1 MKKLFFL
8 FFTFVVII
16 SNAQTILT
24 DTILV
29 NKTKVSIVT
38 MEGEI
43 SQMNLADEV
52 ELVDEPLFLNGKSI
66 INFKAS
72 DNFSKIA
79 EVNIIS
85 SSGKYYSLKFKYSN
99 EDFSSYFFLGGKKRE
114 QAIVNNNSQLDSNN
128 SYSEST
134 DDEPVEILN
143 TDTSY
148 KDDARRINS
157 MRDKMYSK
165 TKYVVNGF
173 KIELISAYARQD
185 KLFLRFEFENNTP
198 YPFDSDEILFKITQQ
213 NSFNKKSSPEEIVN
227 PIYQFEDDFI
237 KIKPNQKIYKTFVFN
252 AFKINNDRI
261 FKISVLEK
269 NSAIEYYLPII
280 AKLVNQP
287 KALSFIDNN
296 NKNESKEKRKNK
308 VSPKND

>member
-1 MKKLFFL
+1 MKKLLFL
-8 FFTFVVII
+8 VFGFISFISYSQTII
-16 SNAQTILT
+16 S

-43 SQMNLADEV
+43 LQMNLADQV
-52 ELVDEPLFLNGKSI
+52 ELVDEPLYLNGKSI

-72 DNFSKIA
+72 EIFSKIA

-85 SSGKYYSLKFKYSN
+85 STGKYFSVKLKYST
-99 EDFSSYFFLGGKKRE
+99 EDFSPYFFLGGKRTG
-114 QAIVNNNSQLDSNN
+114 QQTNSMENTSTFSNN
-128 SYSEST
+128 ENAE
-134 DDEPVEILN
+134 DNIEQIN

-165 TKYVVNGF
+165 TKYVINGF
-173 KIELISAYARQD
+173 KIEFVSAYARQD

-227 PIYQFEDDFI
+227 PIYQFEENFI
-237 KIKPNQKIYKTFVFN
+237 NIKPNQKIYKTFVFN
-252 AFKINNDRI
+252 AFKISNDRI

-287 KALSFIDNN
+287 KALSFNDKNN
-296 NKNESKEKRKNK
+296 SNESKEKRSKE
-308 VSPKND
+308 VSQKDN